1 MSKRLFAILTI
12 VIIAS
17 FILPACGGGA
27 GGGTIKI
34 GLLAPLSGAVP
45 TFGVSTKEG
54 TEMAIKEWNDKGG
67 VLGKKLELVVADSQC
82 EADPAVNGAN
92 KLIDQDGVKYIV
104 GEVCSKAS
112 IPVSEIVNQKK
123 VVQISPTST
132 NPGVTVDKDG
142 KVKPFTFRACF
153 IDPFQGL
160 VMAKFAQGKGYKT
173 AFIMFDQGNDYVR
186 GLAEAF
192 EKAFTDMGGQIVGKE
207 TYTSTDTDFSAI
219 LTKVADSK
227 AEVLY
232 LPDYYNIV
240 NLVGAQAKD
249 KGITAV
255 MMGGDGWDSADL
267 DVKAADGGFY
277 SNHYDPGDTRPIVVE
292 WLKKYGAAYKD
303 DKQQPK
309 VPDALAT
316 LAYDATNL
324 LIAAIQKAGTE
335 DTTKVAEALA
345 GITWEGVSGKIT
357 FDAQHNPIKSA
368 AVIGVAGGNKTFV
381 ESVAP

>member
-1 MSKRLFAILTI
+1 MSKKLFAILTI
-12 VIIAS
+12 LIIAS
-17 FILPACGGGA
+17 FILPACGGG

-34 GLLAPLSGAVP
+34 GLLAPLSGSVP

-54 TEMAIKEWNDKGG
+54 TEIAIKEWNDKGG
-67 VLGKKLELVVADSQC
+67 VLGKKLELDVADSQC
-82 EADPAVNGAN
+82 EADPAVNAAN
-92 KLIDQDGVKYIV
+92 KLIDQDGVKFIV

-132 NPGVTVDKDG
+132 NSGVTVDKDG

-160 VMAKFAQGKGYKT
+160 VMAKFASGKGFKT
-173 AFIMFDQGNDYVR
+173 AFVMYDQGNDYTV
-186 GLAEAF
+186 GLAQAF
-192 EKAFTDMGGQIVGKE
+192 EKSFTDLGGKVVGKE

-232 LPDYYNIV
+232 LPDYYQIV
-240 NLVGAQAKD
+240 NLVGKQAKD
-249 KGITAV
+249 KGVTAV
-255 MMGGDGWDSADL
+255 MMGGDGWDSSDL

-303 DKQQPK
+303 ASGQPK

-324 LIAAIQKAGTE
+324 LIAAIQKAGTT
-335 DTTKVAEALA
+335 DPTKVAEALA
-345 GITWEGVSGKIT
+345 GISWDGVSGKIT
-357 FDAQHNPIKSA
+357 FDANHNPIKAA
-368 AVIGVAGGNKTFV
+368 AVIGVAGGKKTFV